1 WRGSPIFE
9 GADFLVCAANPNVE
23 DTKFHLVGFCNA
35 GSFMLDDPDLSG
47 SWKNC
52 NCFHL
57 FDSSFIGSNCA
68 PSPISSLSLYFT
80 SLCGCTRLNR
90 IGGRRSA
97 AIRPIHAITTTVIS
111 ARPKVLFS
119 ETTDDTRTEPTIAVP
134 SDDPRLEML
143 RDKP

>member
-1 WRGSPIFE
+1 MANHKVVGAWRGSPIFE

-57 FDSSFIGSNCA
+57 FDGSFIESNCA

-90 IGGRRSA
+90 IGGKEECGDQA
-97 AIRPIHAITTTVIS
+97 N
-111 ARPKVLFS
+111 AR
-119 ETTDDTRTEPTIAVP
+119 DDDKRNEGQGVG
-134 SDDPRLEML
+134 LNF
-143 RDKP
+143 RDE